1 MLNALFS
8 NPYMMIFAISMLFGL
23 LGMFVSSRLKSKF
36 DKYSRVPLPSGQS
49 GAEVARQMLNDKG
62 IDDVVVQSVP
72 GKLTDHYNP
81 ANRTVNLSPEVFQ
94 GRSVAAAAVAAHE
107 CGHAIQH
114 ATAYPFLGM
123 RSKLVPMVQVSSK
136 LMRYVMMAAMFGL
149 FATSFGGYLIW
160 AAVIMQGT
168 LMLFALVTL
177 PVEFDASKRAMV
189 YLDES
194 GIAGHRGETYAGAKD
209 ALKWA
214 GMTYFVAAL
223 ASVAQFLYLLA
234 LVMGRR

>member
-1 MLNALFS
+1 MLEGIMNSPYFAL
-8 NPYMMIFAISMLFGL
+8 MLISIGFGL
-23 LGMFVSSRLKSKF
+23 IGSLVSGRLKSKF
-36 DKYSRVPLPSGQS
+36 KKYSMMPLSSKMS
-49 GAEVARQMLNDKG
+49 GAQVAEKMLRDNG
-62 IDDVVVQSVP
+62 IKDVIVQSVP

-114 ATAYPFLGM
+114 AEGYAWLQM
-123 RSKLVPMVQVSSK
+123 RSKLVPVVSIASN
-136 LMRYVMMAAMFGL
+136 MMQYVMMGTIVL
-149 FATSFGGYLIW
+149 LATSFGGYVIAL
-160 AAVIMQGT
+160 AVALQGA
-168 LMLFALVTL
+168 LMLFTLVTL
-177 PVEFDASKRAMV
+177 PVEFDASNRAMI

-194 GIAGHRGETYAGAKD
+194 GIAGSRGEEYDGAKD

-223 ASVAQFLYLLA
+223 ASVAQFLYL
-234 LVMGRR
+234 VMLLMRRR